1 MVIERSFWRLMI
13 LMVEE
18 GKEVKDM
25 TIKDG
30 SWMNLFEDP
39 KYVYCGDISVTL
51 DSRVL
56 PLFIWLALC
65 FLPFLLL
72 TVLHNLANLA
82 FLRKHLDILF
92 FANISHFQIGPR
104 PNQYCNDS
112 GDGVK

>member
-1 MVIERSFWRLMI
+1 
-13 LMVEE
+13 MVEE
-18 GKEVKDM
+18 GEEVKDM

-39 KYVYCGDISVTL
+39 EYVFCGDISLTL

-92 FANISHFQIGPR
+92 FANISHFQIGP
-104 PNQYCNDS
+104 NQYCNDS